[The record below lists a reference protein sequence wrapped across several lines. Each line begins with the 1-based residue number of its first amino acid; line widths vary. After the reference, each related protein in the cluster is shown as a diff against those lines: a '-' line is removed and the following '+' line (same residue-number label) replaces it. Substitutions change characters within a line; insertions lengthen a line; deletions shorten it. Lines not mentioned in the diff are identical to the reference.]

1 MFRTFYNRK
10 GFPNPASYYA
20 MKNYEKNNEERDSK
34 EIEMKTWW
42 AEKMARK
49 SKPAPDRSHHQQCCT
64 TYWISMSDHPGTAV
78 FLPKPDASSSKSFS
92 VTCRHRTIQ
101 KENNHDDQYSVL

>member
-20 MKNYEKNNEERDSK
+20 MKNYEKNNEGRDSK

-49 SKPAPDRSHHQQCCT
+49 SK
-64 TYWISMSDHPGTAV
+64 
-78 FLPKPDASSSKSFS
+78 
-92 VTCRHRTIQ
+92 TCA
-101 KENNHDDQYSVL
+101 